1 MINQLIFQESQV
13 MKEKEIKKN
22 MIAKR
27 KIKKNKRYIKKQKG
41 NYHPYNTKRIKIINS
56 SSLHLSFKKAHQVK
70 LSRIFIMID
79 SSPKFQKFT
88 IMIKKSNN
96 KMIML
101 LLTCKIKTKKNCI
114 HKIRIKK
121 IKKMN
126 NKDIKVSLK

>member
-1 MINQLIFQESQV
+1 
-13 MKEKEIKKN
+13 

-27 KIKKNKRYIKKQKG
+27 KIKNNKRYIKKQKG
-41 NYHPYNTKRIKIINS
+41 SYHPYNTKMMKLIS
-56 SSLHLSFKKAHQVK
+56 SSPLHLSFKRAHQIK

-88 IMIKKSNN
+88 ITIKKSNN

-101 LLTCKIKTKKNCI
+101 LLACKIKTKKNFI